1 MPKHRTA
8 ASRDWLGLK
17 MELPPR
23 RRLQLTILSFVIPIG
38 IWALV
43 SYVPF
48 IWHPLVM
55 ITNPGDVDYY
65 SEGDEFPYSDYLEQ
79 IKEMK
84 AQRMKPPEGYRVNP
98 VYLPPPH
105 AVARAFYTA
114 FKTPPRLP
122 NEPWLYESLGHSI
135 STIFWGFFLSSIIGV
150 PLGIL
155 CGTYR
160 FFSRLQEPFIEF
172 FRYLPAPAFGA
183 LCVAILG
190 IDDGPKIA
198 IIFIG
203 TFFQQVL
210 VIGNTVRKVDPA
222 LIEAAQTLGA
232 RGWKLVR
239 RVIIPAS
246 ITDIYTDMRILLGW
260 AWTYL
265 IVAEVVGTM
274 SGITFFINQQARY
287 RNFDNVYAAIAMIGF
302 IGFFSDLFLA
312 WLGTILF
319 PWKRRERVA
328 LQESRRDSSECFP
341 EAVARGGRQARGGRG
356 NHRSRKTGYPSKCH
370 WLNSNFPIIATSPL
384 RWPSDL
390 KKSASAPSF
399 SASRGLR
406 NPSARRRTGTVSLAM
421 SRSIFT
427 GGNSS
432 A

>member
-1 MPKHRTA
+1 MPEKRPA
-8 ASRDWLGLK
+8 ANKDWLGLK
-17 MELPPR
+17 KELPQR
-23 RRLQLTILSFVIPIG
+23 RRLVLTVLSFVIPLA

-55 ITNPGDVDYY
+55 ITDAGDVDYF
-65 SEGDEFPYSDYLEQ
+65 SVGDEFPYSDFLEQ
-79 IKEMK
+79 NKEMK
-84 AQRMKPPEGYRVNP
+84 AQGMKPAEGYRVNP

-105 AVARAFYTA
+105 KVAIAFYTA

-122 NEPWLYESLGHSI
+122 GEPWLHQSLGQSI
-135 STIFWGFFLSSIIGV
+135 STIFWGFFLSSIVGL

-190 IDDGPKIA
+190 IDDAPKIA

-232 RGWKLVR
+232 SGWRLVR

-246 ITDIYTDMRILLGW
+246 ITDVYTDMRILLGW

-274 SGITFFINQQARY
+274 HGITFFINQQARY
-287 RNFDNVYAAIAMIGF
+287 RNFDNVYAAIAMIGL
-302 IGFFSDLFLA
+302 IGFTSDLFLA
-312 WLGTILF
+312 WLGTVLF
-319 PWKRRERVA
+319 PWKRRNR
-328 LQESRRDSSECFP
+328 SRSGKVKA
-341 EAVARGGRQARGGRG
+341 AVAPKLWPEEVEPAVTDALSHDEPEIQA
-356 NHRSRKTGYPSKCH
+356 NV
-370 WLNSNFPIIATSPL
+370 
-384 RWPSDL
+384 
-390 KKSASAPSF
+390 AS
-399 SASRGLR
+399 
-406 NPSARRRTGTVSLAM
+406 
-421 SRSIFT
+421 
-427 GGNSS
+427 
-432 A
+432 